1 MEIIL
6 VLLPLA
12 ILLALLFVGIFIWST
27 LRGQYDDLNTP
38 QYRML
43 IDDKK
48 IDSCEKKGRDP

>member
-12 ILLALLFVGIFIWST
+12 ILLALLFIGIFIWST
-27 LRGQYDDLNTP
+27 MKGQYDDLNTP

-48 IDSCEKKGRDP
+48 INSCEQKGIDP